1 MAILAQDNGSEQRE
15 KPAPGMV
22 DAVCVFVVDI
32 GNHLIKSSFGDK
44 IQHRVIFCW
53 EVEEKIQ
60 HGEYAGKPFMV
71 SQQFTL
77 SLFEKANLAKALES
91 WLSKKISDEQ
101 RKTGIDLE
109 KFVGMK
115 CTLNLIESDDGK
127 YINVGAVLPANKN
140 NSLIPVC
147 TKKPDWIQKKIDSQ
161 IKIIAKPPTTRQ
173 PGEDEPFGDQP
184 QDGSNQLPF

>member
-77 SLFEKANLAKALES
+77 SLFEKSNLAKAKPAIDAES
-91 WLSKKISDEQ
+91 
-101 RKTGIDLE
+101 
-109 KFVGMK
+109 
-115 CTLNLIESDDGK
+115 
-127 YINVGAVLPANKN
+127 NVIRVVSTETVKLFSAARNK
-140 NSLIPVC
+140 
-147 TKKPDWIQKKIDSQ
+147 
-161 IKIIAKPPTTRQ
+161 
-173 PGEDEPFGDQP
+173 G
-184 QDGSNQLPF
+184 